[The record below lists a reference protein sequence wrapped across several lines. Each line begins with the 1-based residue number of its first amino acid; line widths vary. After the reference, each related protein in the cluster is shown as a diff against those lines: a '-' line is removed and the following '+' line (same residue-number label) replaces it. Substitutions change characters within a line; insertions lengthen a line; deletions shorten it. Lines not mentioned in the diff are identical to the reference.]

1 MAGIL
6 ARHIHNLSVA
16 NKVISTTVL
25 RMSFSSN
32 RLVLQPDS
40 QSGISHYGFILGY
53 KIECFSERFIVVYA
67 CILMSKVNYFSCLAN
82 ELEFWGLP
90 LFEGQVLLAFLMDFR
105 LFSIF
110 GKAKDS
116 GTPCHV

>member
-1 MAGIL
+1 M
-6 ARHIHNLSVA
+6 
-16 NKVISTTVL
+16 VL
-25 RMSFSSN
+25 CC
-32 RLVLQPDS
+32 
-40 QSGISHYGFILGY
+40 ILGY

>member
-1 MAGIL
+1 
-6 ARHIHNLSVA
+6 
-16 NKVISTTVL
+16 
-25 RMSFSSN
+25 
-32 RLVLQPDS
+32 
-40 QSGISHYGFILGY
+40 
-53 KIECFSERFIVVYA
+53 
-67 CILMSKVNYFSCLAN
+67 MSKVNYFSCLAN

>member
-40 QSGISHYGFILGY
+40 QSGISHYGFILDT
-53 KIECFSERFIVVYA
+53 KLNAS
-67 CILMSKVNYFSCLAN
+67 AN
-82 ELEFWGLP
+82 
-90 LFEGQVLLAFLMDFR
+90 VLLWCM
-105 LFSIF
+105 
-110 GKAKDS
+110 
-116 GTPCHV
+116 HVF